1 MTIQHLPPKVRARIR
16 EAQFSP
22 RFVGLR
28 LESPGVQAIKAR
40 LTSADA
46 VDGWIAGM
54 RDGRILRAEGHYY
67 TCGVG
72 LWLVGRTV
80 RDVADLS
87 ALAAA
92 MTQELVIESVVES
105 AYFVTPEEYLT
116 AERPDGD
123 REVLDKCRRDVLVL
137 SGYGSERRNEQ
148 GWAEAT
154 LAMLLSHRWDRGN
167 PTIVTST
174 RSAPESFGSQM
185 FYSAAIM
192 GGTHGED

>member
-1 MTIQHLPPKVRARIR
+1 VTIQHLPPKVRARIR

-22 RFVGLR
+22 RDVGLR
-28 LESPGVQAIKAR
+28 LDAPGVQSIKSR
-40 LTSADA
+40 LAPADA
-46 VDGWIAGM
+46 TDVWLAGM

-72 LWLVGRTV
+72 LWLVGRTAN
-80 RDVADLS
+80 DVADLS

-92 MTQELVIESVVES
+92 LTQELIIESVVES
-105 AYFVTPEEYLT
+105 AYFTTPEEYLT

-123 REVLDKCRRDVLVL
+123 REVIANCRRDVLVL
-137 SGYGSERRNEQ
+137 SGYGSERRGEQ

-154 LAMLLSHRWDRGN
+154 LAMLLSHRWDRGI
-167 PTIVTST
+167 PTIVTSN
-174 RSAPESFGSQM
+174 RSVPESFASRM
-185 FYSAAIM
+185 FLTSAIM

>member
-1 MTIQHLPPKVRARIR
+1 MIQHLPPKVRARIR
-16 EAQFSP
+16 ESQFSP
-22 RFVGLR
+22 RYVGLR
-28 LESPGVQAIKAR
+28 LDDTGVQRVKSR
-40 LTSADA
+40 LAPDLA
-46 VDGWIAGM
+46 VDGWLAGM
-54 RDGRILRAEGHYY
+54 RDGRILRAEGEYY
-67 TCGVG
+67 TCGKG
-72 LWLVGRTV
+72 LWLGGPDVG
-80 RDVADLS
+80 DLS

-92 MTQELVIESVVES
+92 LTQELIIESVVES
-105 AYFVTPEEYLT
+105 AYFITPEEYLT

-123 REVLDKCRRDVLVL
+123 REVLEKCRRDVLVL

-167 PTIVTST
+167 PTIVTSN
-174 RSAPESFGSQM
+174 RSAPASFGNEM